1 MSLTRLFVSTQLR
14 IESFFKD
21 KEAASAIEYVLIA
34 AMVAVVIVV
43 FITPLGNAVKST
55 LNDVLEALGGTRVT

>member
-1 MSLTRLFVSTQLR
+1 MSLTQLFVRTQLR

-34 AMVAVVIVV
+34 AMVAVVIVLFV
-43 FITPLGNAVKST
+43 TPLGNAVKAT
-55 LNDVLEALGGTRVT
+55 LNDVLVALKGTAVT

>member
-1 MSLTRLFVSTQLR
+1 MSLTRLFVRTQLR

-34 AMVAVVIVV
+34 AMVAVVIVLFV
-43 FITPLGNAVKST
+43 TPLGNAVKAT
-55 LNDVLEALGGTRVT
+55 LNEVLVALKGTAV

>member
-1 MSLTRLFVSTQLR
+1 MSLTRLFVRTQLR

-34 AMVAVVIVV
+34 AMVAVVIVLFV
-43 FITPLGNAVKST
+43 TPLGNAVKAT
-55 LNDVLEALGGTRVT
+55 LNEVLVSLKGTAV

>member
-1 MSLTRLFVSTQLR
+1 MSLTRLFVRTQLR
-14 IESFFKD
+14 IEHFFKD

-43 FITPLGNAVKST
+43 FITPLGNAVKAT
-55 LNDVLEALGGTRVT
+55 LNDVLEALGGQRVT